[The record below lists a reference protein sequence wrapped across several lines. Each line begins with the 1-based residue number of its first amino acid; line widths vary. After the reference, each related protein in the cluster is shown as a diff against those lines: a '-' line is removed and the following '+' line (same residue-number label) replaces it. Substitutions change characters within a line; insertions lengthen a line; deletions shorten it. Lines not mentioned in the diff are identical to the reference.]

1 MRTRIA
7 SPLAE
12 TAAGAIAGEVLR
24 SCVHCGM
31 CNATCPTYHLTGDE
45 LDGPRGRIYLIKQAL
60 EGEPVG
66 RLTQHHLDRCL
77 SCRACETTC
86 PSGVQYHRLLDVG
99 REVVAHQVRRP
110 LRERLWRT
118 AIRWLCIEPVRLA
131 GLTAVGRPFRSFLP
145 ASLKGKLPARIPVGA
160 SPTGDHPR
168 RMSLLRGCVQSVT
181 APHFNAATRRV
192 FDRVGIALSE
202 TPDVGCCGALSVH
215 LDAPAEGRAI
225 ARRNIDI
232 WTAELDAGAGAIVVN
247 ASGCA
252 AFIRDYPDLLADD
265 PVYSV
270 KARRIAAHVRD
281 PAEVVIANPPT
292 AVRAPARRRIAVH
305 QPCTL
310 RNGPA
315 LGDAPARI
323 LAGLGYEPQPVAD
336 AHLCCGSAGAYSL
349 LQPEMAG
356 RLRTEKLTALT
367 AGAPETIYTAN
378 IGCWMHLAEKAPVVV
393 RHWIEGVDDV
403 VSAPASH

>member
-12 TAAGAIAGEVLR
+12 TAAGAIASEVLR
-24 SCVHCGM
+24 ACVHCGM

-45 LDGPRGRIYLIKQAL
+45 LDGPRGRIYLMKQAL

-99 REVVAHQVRRP
+99 REVVAHQARRP
-110 LRERLWRT
+110 LRERLWRA
-118 AIRWLCIEPVRLA
+118 AIRWLCIKPRRLA
-131 GLTAVGRPFRSFLP
+131 ALTAVARPFRALLP
-145 ASLKGKLPARIPVGA
+145 ARLKAKLPARISIGA
-160 SPTGDHPR
+160 NPAADHPR
-168 RMSLLRGCVQSVT
+168 RMTLLRGCVQSAT

-202 TPDVGCCGALSVH
+202 TPGVGCCGALSVH
-215 LDAPAEGRAI
+215 LDAPEEGRAI
-225 ARRNIDI
+225 ARHNIDS
-232 WTAELDAGAGAIVVN
+232 WTAELDAGAQAIVVN

-265 PVYSV
+265 PVYCV
-270 KARRIAAHVRD
+270 KARRIAVHVRD
-281 PAEVVIANPPT
+281 PAEVLTANPPQ
-292 AVRAPARRRIAVH
+292 AMSAPAQPRVAVH

-315 LGDAPARI
+315 PGDAPAQI
-323 LAGLGYEPQPVAD
+323 LASLGYEPQAVAD
-336 AHLCCGSAGAYSL
+336 VHLCCGSAGAYSL

-356 RLRTEKLTALT
+356 RLREAKLAALT
-367 AGAPETIYTAN
+367 EGAPQAIYTAN
-378 IGCWMHLAEKAPVVV
+378 IGCWMHLGEKAPVPV
-393 RHWIEGVDDV
+393 RHWIEAVDDV
-403 VSAPASH
+403 VSLTPAA